1 MDVNGSK
8 QIRETRVLVL
18 YTGGTIGMKKTDGG
32 YQPKTGF
39 LQSQI
44 KRLPM
49 LYDDEYMNDDLR
61 NRPAHVDSSNNTS
74 NNSSLEELAMPISS
88 HGVRVLYYI
97 KEYCPI
103 KDSSN
108 MTISD
113 WVEIGLDIKDN
124 YNNYDGFVVIH
135 GTDTMAYSVSALSF
149 MLENLGKS
157 VVFTGSQVPIYE
169 QRNDGRD
176 NLLGALVI
184 AGHYV
189 IPEVTLYFAG
199 CLYRGNRSTKV
210 SAGSFDAFDSPNLPP
225 LVTMKVKIEV
235 QWDAIFRSNN
245 GSKFTVHTNMN
256 PNIGLLRLFPGITAE
271 TVRAFLKPPML
282 GVVLQTYGC
291 GNAPNN
297 RDDLITEIKKA
308 TKRGVL
314 IINCTQCLHGP
325 VVDQYATG
333 KVLLDAGVIPG
344 SDMTPEA
351 ALTKLSYV
359 LGKTDLSWNEK
370 QELIR
375 SNIRGELTV
384 ANTKEQFSL
393 KDNSFIAAVASSLQI
408 GSSEE
413 MKYVRQ
419 ALLPVL
425 MSCAA
430 SSGNVKTLEELL
442 NQGADVNA
450 TTDYDG
456 RTPLHIAC
464 VEGNTE
470 AVKFLLQHGAS
481 TQVRDRFKCSPLDD
495 AIKFRHKEIVKT
507 LRKAG
512 AQLIKTPLET
522 AVELC
527 RLAAKNRVD
536 DLQVWQLAGVDLNSC
551 DYDRRTP
558 LHVAVCRNNVETV
571 AFLVEHGVNPHLRDV
586 FGSTALDNARCYEL
600 ENIVNLLEEV
610 TAAKQLGDL
619 SVEIPS

>member
-1 MDVNGSK
+1 
-8 QIRETRVLVL
+8 
-18 YTGGTIGMKKTDGG
+18 
-32 YQPKTGF
+32 
-39 LQSQI
+39 
-44 KRLPM
+44 M
-49 LYDDEYMNDDLR
+49 LYDEEYTKVDLIER
-61 NRPAHVDSSNNTS
+61 STTTRCDNINNAENTS
-74 NNSSLEELAMPISS
+74 LLEELAMPISS

-97 KEYCPI
+97 KEYNPI
-103 KDSSN
+103 KDS
-108 MTISD
+108 
-113 WVEIGLDIKDN
+113 
-124 YNNYDGFVVIH
+124 

-199 CLYRGNRSTKV
+199 SLYRGNRSTKV

-245 GSKFTVHTNMN
+245 GSKFSVHTNMN
-256 PNIGLLRLFPGITAE
+256 PNIGLLRIFPGITAE

-308 TKRGVL
+308 TRRDVL

-333 KVLLDAGVIPG
+333 KVLMDAGVIPG

-359 LGKTDLSWNEK
+359 LGKTELSFNQK
-370 QELIR
+370 RELIR
-375 SNIRGELTV
+375 NNIRGELTV
-384 ANTKEQFSL
+384 AHTKEQFSL

-408 GSSEE
+408 SSSKE
-413 MKYVRQ
+413 MKYIRQ

-425 MSCAA
+425 MSCATSA
-430 SSGNVKTLEELL
+430 GNVKTLEELL

-456 RTPLHIAC
+456 RTALHIAC
-464 VEGNTE
+464 VEGNSE

-481 TQVRDRFKCSPLDD
+481 TQVRDRFKSSPLDD
-495 AIKFRHKEIVKT
+495 AIKFRHKELVKT

-512 AQLIKTPLET
+512 AQLMKTSMES

-527 RLAAKNRVD
+527 RLAAKNRVE
-536 DLQVWQLAGVDLNSC
+536 DLLVWQLAGVDLNAC
-551 DYDRRTP
+551 DYDKRTP
-558 LHVAVCRNNVETV
+558 LHVAVCRNNAETV
-571 AFLVEHGVNPHLRDV
+571 AFLLEHGVNPYLRDV
-586 FGSTALDNARCYEL
+586 FGSTPLDNAKSYEL
-600 ENIVNLLEEV
+600 ENIVNMLEEYSSPV
-610 TAAKQLGDL
+610 QQLN
-619 SVEIPS
+619 

>member
-1 MDVNGSK
+1 MAK

-18 YTGGTIGMKKTDGG
+18 YTGGTIGMKKTEGG

-49 LYDDEYMNDDLR
+49 LYDEEYTKIDDQTER
-61 NRPAHVDSSNNTS
+61 STATYCENINKTATT
-74 NNSSLEELAMPISS
+74 SLEELAMPISS

-113 WVEIGLDIKDN
+113 WIEIALDIKGN
-124 YNNYDGFVVIH
+124 YSNYDGFVVIH

-245 GSKFTVHTNMN
+245 GSKFSVHTNMN

-282 GVVLQTYGC
+282 GVVLQTYGS

-308 TKRGVL
+308 TRHGVL

-359 LGKTDLSWNEK
+359 LGKTDLSLNQK

-375 SNIRGELTV
+375 NNIRGELTV
-384 ANTKEQFSL
+384 AHTREQFSL

-408 GSSEE
+408 SSSKE
-413 MKYVRQ
+413 MKYIRQ

-430 SSGNVKTLEELL
+430 SAGNVRTLQELL
-442 NQGADVNA
+442 NQGADANA

-456 RTPLHIAC
+456 RTALHIAC
-464 VEGNTE
+464 VEGNSE

-481 TQVRDRFKCSPLDD
+481 TQVRDRFNSSPLDD

-512 AQLIKTPLET
+512 AELMKTTMET

-536 DLQVWQLAGVDLNSC
+536 DLLVWQLAGVDLNAC
-551 DYDRRTP
+551 DYDKRTP
-558 LHVAVCRNNVETV
+558 LHVAVSRNNVETV
-571 AFLVEHGVNPHLRDV
+571 AFLLEHGVNPYLRDV
-586 FGSTALDNARCYEL
+586 FGSTPLDNAKSYDL
-600 ENIVNLLEEV
+600 ENIIGMLEEYCGK
-610 TAAKQLGDL
+610 KQLSIL
-619 SVEIPS
+619 SS

>member
-1 MDVNGSK
+1 MEDNGSK
-8 QIRETRVLVL
+8 EVRETRVLVL
-18 YTGGTIGMKKTDGG
+18 YTGGTIGMKKMDAG

-49 LYDDEYMNDDLR
+49 LYDDEYMD
-61 NRPAHVDSSNNTS
+61 
-74 NNSSLEELAMPISS
+74 NSSKGSPALDKSNKTADKTECSTVEELAMPISS

-113 WVEIGLDIKDN
+113 WIEIALDIESH

-225 LVTMKVKIEV
+225 LVTMKVNIEV

-245 GSKFTVHTNMN
+245 GLKFTVHTNMN

-271 TVRAFLKPPML
+271 TVAAFLKPPML
-282 GVVLQTYGC
+282 GVVLQTYGT

-308 TKRGVL
+308 THHGVL

-359 LGKTDLSWNEK
+359 LGKSKLSWNEK
-370 QELIR
+370 QEMIR
-375 SNIRGELTV
+375 NNLRGELTV
-384 ANTKEQFSL
+384 AYTKEQFSL
-393 KDNSFIAAVASSLQI
+393 KDNSFISAVAYSLQV
-408 GSSEE
+408 SSSQQ
-413 MKYVRQ
+413 MKHLRQ
-419 ALLPVL
+419 ALIPVL
-425 MSCAA
+425 MSCAT
-430 SSGNVKTLEELL
+430 SNGNVKTMEELL
-442 NQGADVNA
+442 SQGADVNA
-450 TTDYDG
+450 STDYDG
-456 RTPLHIAC
+456 RTPLHIASM
-464 VEGNTE
+464 EGNNE
-470 AVKFLLQHGAS
+470 AVKFLLQHGAL
-481 TQVRDRFKCSPLDD
+481 TQVKDRFKSSPLDD
-495 AIKFRHKEIVKT
+495 AIKFHHKEIVKT

-512 AQLIKTPLET
+512 AQLMKTCIET
-522 AVELC
+522 AVALC
-527 RLAAKNRVD
+527 RLAAKNRVE
-536 DLQVWQLAGVDLNSC
+536 DLQVWQLAGADLNSC
-551 DYDRRTP
+551 DYDKRTP
-558 LHVAVCRNNVETV
+558 LHVAVCRNNMETV
-571 AFLVEHGVNPHLRDV
+571 AFLLENGVNPHLRDI
-586 FGSTALDNARCYEL
+586 FDSTPLDNARCYHL
-600 ENIVNLLEEV
+600 ENIVSMLEEYSK
-610 TAAKQLGDL
+610 AKEFDDL
-619 SVEIPS
+619 SVH